1 MYVYRSES
9 TFLDRICIAD
19 KKKCRAH
26 QQVKKKQKQKN
37 ARETEATLS
46 FNYKLIFN
54 KQKISH
60 GNLAGLFVSIKII
73 KENKTRCKS
82 LSLILNDVKM

>member
-26 QQVKKKQKQKN
+26 QQVKKT